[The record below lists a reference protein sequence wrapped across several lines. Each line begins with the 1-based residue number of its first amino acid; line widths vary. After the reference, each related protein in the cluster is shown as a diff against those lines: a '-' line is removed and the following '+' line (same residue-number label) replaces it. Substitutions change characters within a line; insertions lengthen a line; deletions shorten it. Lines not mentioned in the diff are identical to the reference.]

1 MNPRPRRLGFAGL
14 LLVSGLLVWLYA
26 AMPLLRYFNQ
36 AIPHSHNHTRTL
48 APTPLVAGDHLQL
61 LYHFWLGLDAF
72 TGRSPLF
79 HNVYEFN
86 LGNDAE
92 RVQPDL
98 YYLPFSLVY
107 MALAPWAG
115 HAAGWNA
122 AGLASVLLGAL
133 GAGLLARRFTTSR
146 SVALLAAL
154 LVTALPYRWIT
165 LFSGSPTGYAMAFPP
180 LLFYGLDRAIR
191 DRAFSG
197 GLLAGLMI
205 LCALMTDLH
214 VFYFSM
220 LAAPPF
226 ALFSLWL
233 AAPTWRDWP
242 GAIRRAV
249 WPLLPCAALVAVAA
263 GVSALAN
270 RHLAGS
276 VMAGG
281 RSLAEMANY
290 SPPAHGLISTSATGM
305 ANHAYVGLP
314 LLLLL
319 VVGMACWVWNLRR
332 PAPDAATTTL
342 ARRAVPFLLLATAG
356 IIILG
361 LGIHG
366 PHEGI
371 VIRVI
376 RKIVPKYSMIRQPVK
391 IYCLLPVTLGPL
403 LAILLAQVNHARRGW
418 PRAALWLL
426 CGGLAAGSFML
437 SMGMVYPNFDRL
449 PGPNAAYEAVAH
461 DDTANAGRPPH
472 ALALPLWPGESHWA
486 SLYEYA
492 TMSSRVRLVNG
503 YAPAVPAGY
512 FTNVFKKYESLN
524 QGHATDDQLDDLLA
538 MGVRHLIF
546 HANAFP
552 EKVSPFPAAATLRAL
567 TGHPRLAL
575 LADDGLTFA
584 FRILPKHPIEHTPHA
599 NWTEAL
605 YSAALQW
612 RWDPPKEIPVND
624 STRLTLRAPVFP
636 APDLRYLLRLAEG
649 STQPLVIPP
658 AADGVASVTHPV
670 PRLPDWLQAELPSP
684 MGGLAHAAAGPVQ
697 LSAALLTAGDLP
709 APDVDNAIHIPPALL
724 FHTGHSTPGQPGV
737 QFRPDTVPAGRVLY
751 GPNLPLPPG
760 LYDITISYSF
770 QDPIPGDIFRLLTV
784 PARQPLVETLLDS
797 ARQEQ
802 QFAAVMLGADPICF
816 EFHYTGKTSVTIRD
830 IVLTPATLRLTPAG
844 DKPATAP

>member
-14 LLVSGLLVWLYA
+14 LLVAGLLMWLCA
-26 AMPLLRYFNQ
+26 AMPLPRYFGQ
-36 AIPHSHNHTRTL
+36 AIPYGHTHTRAL
-48 APTPLVAGDHLQL
+48 APQPLIAGDHLQL

-92 RVQPDL
+92 RRQPDL

-107 MALAPWAG
+107 MAFAPWAG

-122 AGLASVLLGAL
+122 AGLASVLLGVL
-133 GAGLLARRFTTSR
+133 GAGLLARRFTASR
-146 SVALLAAL
+146 GAALVAAL

-165 LFSGSPTGYAMAFPP
+165 LFAGSPTGFALAFPP

-191 DRAFSG
+191 DRAGKG

-226 ALFSLWL
+226 ALFALWL
-233 AAPTWRDWP
+233 AAPTWRNWP

-249 WPLLPCAALVAVAA
+249 IPLLPCAALVLVAGGMSTRA
-263 GVSALAN
+263 S

-281 RSLAEMANY
+281 RTLAEMAHY
-290 SPPAHGLISTSATGM
+290 SPPAHGLISTTSSGM
-305 ANHAYVGLP
+305 ANHAFVGLP

-319 VVGMACWVWNLRR
+319 AVGVADWVWTLRQ
-332 PAPDAATTTL
+332 PATDAAATL
-342 ARRAVPFLLLATAG
+342 ARRAVPILLLATVG

-376 RKIVPKYSMIRQPVK
+376 RKIVPKYAMIRQPVK
-391 IYCLLPVTLGPL
+391 IYCLLPVALAPL
-403 LAILLAQVNHARRGW
+403 LAILLTRVGGARRGLT
-418 PRAALWLL
+418 RAALWLL
-426 CGGLAAGSFML
+426 CGGLAAGSFAQ
-437 SMGMVYPNFDRL
+437 SMGMVFPSFYRL

-486 SLYEYA
+486 SLYECA
-492 TMSSRVRLVNG
+492 IMSSRVRLVNG

-524 QGHATDDQLDDLLA
+524 QGYATDEQLDDLLT
-538 MGVRHLIF
+538 MGVRHLIL

-575 LADDGLTFA
+575 LGADGLTFA
-584 FRILPKHPIEHTPHA
+584 FRILPKHPIAHIPHA

-612 RWDPPKEIPVND
+612 HWEPPQEIPANE
-624 STRLTLRAPVFP
+624 SARLTLRAPVFP
-636 APDLRYLLRLAEG
+636 APELRYLLRLAAD
-649 STQPLVIPP
+649 STQPLLVPP

-670 PRLPDWLQAELPSP
+670 GGLPDWLQAELPSP
-684 MGGLAHAAAGPVQ
+684 TGALAHAMAGPVQ

-709 APDVDNAIHIPPALL
+709 APAADNAIHIPPALL
-724 FHTGHSTPGQPGV
+724 FHTGHATPGQPGI
-737 QFRPDTVPAGRVLY
+737 QFLPATVPAGLALY

-760 LYDITISYSF
+760 LYNITVAYTIHESA
-770 QDPIPGDIFRLLTV
+770 PGGIFRLLTL
-784 PARQPLVETLLDS
+784 PARQPLVEAWLEPGQPAQSFPAIL
-797 ARQEQ
+797 
-802 QFAAVMLGADPICF
+802 LGADPVCF
-816 EFHYTGKTSVTIRD
+816 EFHYTGKTPVTIRD
-830 IVLTPATLRLTPAG
+830 IALTPATLRLIPTG
-844 DKPATAP
+844 DKPPPAP